1 MRALMDMPD
10 KPLLHASRL
19 LHSLAIAAGEISDD
33 VASPTGSERCA
44 AHVEPRT
51 PAVTWESPRL
61 DTPAAD
67 ESVEEES
74 GSCGPTEP
82 ELATEGCAGVSRV
95 VAFEGRFS

>member
-1 MRALMDMPD
+1 MADAKWAAAHLPSLEDAFTECIQRALMDMPD

-51 PAVTWESPRL
+51 PERRRRFARQ
-61 DTPAAD
+61 
-67 ESVEEES
+67 
-74 GSCGPTEP
+74 
-82 ELATEGCAGVSRV
+82 SRPF
-95 VAFEGRFS
+95 ARQIRM